1 MRKLLFIL
9 FLLGVFAT
17 GCSEDMLDDL
27 KNFID
32 NVGGG
37 SSATIQNNEIWYT
50 NGSTQEATEIYDEE
64 AFDVNV
70 VSNSYNSRNKCWVIE
85 FDGEVTTIGKRAF
98 YARTALTSVVIPSSV
113 TSIETEAF
121 THCSSLKRFVG
132 KFASEDGRA
141 LIVDSKLVAFAQA
154 GLTEYTIPEDVT
166 EIDDSVF
173 SDCTDLKSVV
183 ISDSVTAIGERAFE
197 MCCNLESVVLSENLR
212 SIGDYAFMD
221 CSSLTSVTIPDSV
234 TTIGISPFINCRGLQ
249 EFKGKFTSNDGRV
262 LVVDGKLV
270 AFAPAGLTEYIIPDG
285 VTEIDESVFLNCN
298 NLNRVAMPD
307 SVTSIGESSFAYCG
321 NLREITLSNRL
332 STIGSGAFV
341 YCHTLSEITLPNSLK
356 TIGDSAFGSCYA
368 ISDIDIPYGVE
379 TIDRSA
385 FSFSGLTR
393 IVIPDSVT
401 SLGDNLFEGCQ
412 ELKSA
417 VFGNGVTT
425 IPNYAFFKCDNLSQV
440 TLGDNVSTIGE
451 LAFKY
456 CGLQRITLPE
466 SLTAISERAFRMCTC
481 LKEVYCKATT
491 PPTAIVNSYSW
502 SAFDDNDMERL
513 IYVPEQSVN
522 DYKLADGWRGYADA
536 IVGYV
541 YE

>member
-1 MRKLLFIL
+1 MRKLLLIL

-17 GCSEDMLDDL
+17 GCSEDMLNDL
-27 KNFID
+27 KNFVD

-113 TSIETEAF
+113 TSIEKEAF
-121 THCSSLKRFVG
+121 THCSGLKRFVG

-141 LIVDSKLVAFAQA
+141 LIVDS
-154 GLTEYTIPEDVT
+154 
-166 EIDDSVF
+166 
-173 SDCTDLKSVV
+173 
-183 ISDSVTAIGERAFE
+183 
-197 MCCNLESVVLSENLR
+197 
-212 SIGDYAFMD
+212 
-221 CSSLTSVTIPDSV
+221 
-234 TTIGISPFINCRGLQ
+234 
-249 EFKGKFTSNDGRV
+249 
-262 LVVDGKLV
+262 KLV

-285 VTEIDESVFLNCN
+285 VTEIDESVFLSCN

-379 TIDRSA
+379 TIGRSA
-385 FSFSGLTR
+385 FSFSGLTS
-393 IVIPDSVT
+393 ISIPDSVT

-417 VFGNGVTT
+417 VFGDGVTT

-491 PPTAIVNSYSW
+491 PPMAVVNSDSW
-502 SAFDDNDMERL
+502 SAFDDNDIERF
-513 IYVPEQSVN
+513 IYVPLQSETA
-522 DYKLADGWRGYADA
+522 YKSADGWCDYADA

-541 YE
+541 NE

>member
-1 MRKLLFIL
+1 MRKLLLIL

-37 SSATIQNNEIWYT
+37 SGAIIQNNEIWYT

-113 TSIETEAF
+113 TSIEKEAF

-154 GLTEYTIPEDVT
+154 GLTEYTIPEGVT

-183 ISDSVTAIGERAFE
+183 ISDSVTAIGERVFE

-249 EFKGKFTSNDGRV
+249 EFNGKFTSNDGRV

-285 VTEIDESVFLNCN
+285 VTEIDESVFFNCN
-298 NLNRVAMPD
+298 NLNQVTMPN
-307 SVTSIGESSFAYCG
+307 SVTSIGKLSFASCA
-321 NLREITLSNRL
+321 LKEIKLSNNL
-332 STIGSGAFV
+332 STIGDEAFL
-341 YCHTLSEITLPNSLK
+341 YCNSLSKIMLPNSLK
-356 TIGDSAFGSCYA
+356 NIGC
-368 ISDIDIPYGVE
+368 
-379 TIDRSA
+379 SA
-385 FSFSGLTR
+385 FSFSGLTS
-393 IVIPDSVT
+393 ISIPDSVT
-401 SLGDNLFEGCQ
+401 YLGDNIFFGCQ

-417 VFGNGVTT
+417 VFGDGVTT
-425 IPNYAFFKCDNLSQV
+425 IPNYAFFKCDVLSDV
-440 TLGDNVSTIGE
+440 VLGDNVSTIGE

-481 LKEVYCKATT
+481 LKEVYCKAIT
-491 PPTAIVNSYSW
+491 PPMAVVNSDSW
-502 SAFDDNDMERL
+502 SAFDDNDIERF
-513 IYVPEQSVN
+513 IYVPLQSETA
-522 DYKLADGWRGYADA
+522 YKSADGWCDYADA